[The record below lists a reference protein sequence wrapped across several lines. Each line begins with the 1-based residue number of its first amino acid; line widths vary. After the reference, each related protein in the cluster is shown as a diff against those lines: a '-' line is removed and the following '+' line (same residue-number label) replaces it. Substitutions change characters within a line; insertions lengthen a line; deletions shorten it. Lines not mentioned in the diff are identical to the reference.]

1 MFYYIFETNLQIF
14 NNNNNNNNNNNDNNN
29 DNNNNG
35 LLLIP
40 INLLVCKVPEVSGI
54 LAVY

>member
-14 NNNNNNNNNNNDNNN
+14 NNNNNNNDNNN

>member
-14 NNNNNNNNNNNDNNN
+14 NNNNNNNNNNDNNN

>member
-14 NNNNNNNNNNNDNNN
+14 NNNNNNDNNN
-29 DNNNNG
+29 IG